1 MLAVSPTLVCIA
13 FKHLAF
19 GIWCSPVSIQRS
31 VNHSLPLFLTNLKII
46 FYSNFTN
53 SLFHFQTDIVDH
65 NFAVEWMQDF
75 EVFEEALSQDTTY
88 MSSLTRSMSLV
99 LDEFYQNL
107 RTVGVSSM
115 TGAGLDEF
123 LKAVDDAVVEFET
136 QYKPGEILWDVL
148 NPK

>member
-1 MLAVSPTLVCIA
+1 
-13 FKHLAF
+13 
-19 GIWCSPVSIQRS
+19 
-31 VNHSLPLFLTNLKII
+31 
-46 FYSNFTN
+46 
-53 SLFHFQTDIVDH
+53 
-65 NFAVEWMQDF
+65 MQDF

-115 TGAGLDEF
+115 TGAGFDEL

-136 QYKPGEILWDVL
+136 QYKPGKLICDAIHEYPRNIFVHFASCIGNWR
-148 NPK
+148 

>member
-1 MLAVSPTLVCIA
+1 M
-13 FKHLAF
+13 K
-19 GIWCSPVSIQRS
+19 Q
-31 VNHSLPLFLTNLKII
+31 VNVLLN
-46 FYSNFTN
+46 
-53 SLFHFQTDIVDH
+53 FQTDIVDH

-115 TGAGLDEF
+115 TGAGFDEF
-123 LKAVDDAVVEFET
+123 LKAVDDAVIEFET
-136 QYKPGEILWDVL
+136 QYKPGKTTCDVMHKYPRYRTFCPFWSCL
-148 NPK
+148 GTWYLA

>member
-1 MLAVSPTLVCIA
+1 MIYKQINVLS
-13 FKHLAF
+13 
-19 GIWCSPVSIQRS
+19 
-31 VNHSLPLFLTNLKII
+31 
-46 FYSNFTN
+46 Y
-53 SLFHFQTDIVDH
+53 FQTDIVDH

-115 TGAGLDEF
+115 TGAGFDEL

-136 QYKPGEILWDVL
+136 QYKPGKLICDAICEYPRNIFVHFASCIGNWR
-148 NPK
+148 

>member
-1 MLAVSPTLVCIA
+1 
-13 FKHLAF
+13 
-19 GIWCSPVSIQRS
+19 
-31 VNHSLPLFLTNLKII
+31 
-46 FYSNFTN
+46 
-53 SLFHFQTDIVDH
+53 
-65 NFAVEWMQDF
+65 MQDV

-115 TGAGLDEF
+115 TGAGFDEF

-136 QYKPGEILWDVL
+136 QYKPGKPVCDVIAWSIYLVSKKYIHPLILHHALDIGEKCQQAW
-148 NPK
+148 

>member
-1 MLAVSPTLVCIA
+1 MDNVLS
-13 FKHLAF
+13 
-19 GIWCSPVSIQRS
+19 
-31 VNHSLPLFLTNLKII
+31 
-46 FYSNFTN
+46 Y
-53 SLFHFQTDIVDH
+53 FQTDIVDH

-115 TGAGLDEF
+115 TGAGFDEF

-136 QYKPGEILWDVL
+136 QYKPGTPVCD
-148 NPK
+148 

>member
-1 MLAVSPTLVCIA
+1 
-13 FKHLAF
+13 
-19 GIWCSPVSIQRS
+19 
-31 VNHSLPLFLTNLKII
+31 
-46 FYSNFTN
+46 
-53 SLFHFQTDIVDH
+53 
-65 NFAVEWMQDF
+65 MQDF

-115 TGAGLDEF
+115 TGAGFDEF

-136 QYKPGEILWDVL
+136 QYKPGKPVFDVITCKPVFNVICKCL
-148 NPK
+148 RHVFIPFASCIGIGVRAWGLRVPPPSQKFLKFSGKSTREKTF